1 MSYMVEET
9 VENLTIG
16 LPQND
21 RIMIT
26 NQKKVE
32 L

>member
-1 MSYMVEET
+1 MVEET